1 LTGECAKNLKKK
13 DSAYN
18 DERLKFINDLIV
30 GCRTIK
36 CYGWENHYTQ
46 KINEI
51 RSKQNNYVFWYNCTA
66 SLGTGL
72 FQNFG
77 FLAVFTIIIIKWSF
91 GLELDNAEVISSLSM
106 IFVVFVGVNIRAF
119 FGLNNFLNLLMIFE
133 RLASV
138 FKMEEFNKKRE
149 I

>member
-1 LTGECAKNLKKK
+1 
-13 DSAYN
+13 
-18 DERLKFINDLIV
+18 
-30 GCRTIK
+30 
-36 CYGWENHYTQ
+36 
-46 KINEI
+46 
-51 RSKQNNYVFWYNCTA
+51 
-66 SLGTGL
+66 
-72 FQNFG
+72 
-77 FLAVFTIIIIKWSF
+77 
-91 GLELDNAEVISSLSM
+91 LELDNAEVISSLSI

>member
-1 LTGECAKNLKKK
+1 
-13 DSAYN
+13 
-18 DERLKFINDLIV
+18 
-30 GCRTIK
+30 
-36 CYGWENHYTQ
+36 
-46 KINEI
+46 
-51 RSKQNNYVFWYNCTA
+51 
-66 SLGTGL
+66 
-72 FQNFG
+72 
-77 FLAVFTIIIIKWSF
+77 
-91 GLELDNAEVISSLSM
+91 M